1 MHVSPDVAE
10 DIEEKLMI
18 QIGSIVKTY
27 RQSIGI
33 VYDNK
38 GEEIL

>member
-1 MHVSPDVAE
+1 MHVSPDAAE
-10 DIEEKLMI
+10 DIEEELMI
-18 QIGSIVKTY
+18 QIGSIIKIY

-33 VYDNK
+33 MYDNK